1 MRGPAEGMGHGR
13 HRYGAVLALTLALAI
28 YALSAPDT
36 NAARVI
42 QLFGAGAVL
51 VVAVVTSRAPAMIRW
66 FVATSLGIA
75 VLGAAAAAAFGHPRQ
90 TLALGAI
97 AILLATTAAVIL
109 AGLARLVGERGVVVQ
124 VVLGAL
130 AVYVL
135 VGLVFGFA
143 IGAIAKGSAGAYFSS
158 GTDGSQSERI
168 YYSFTTLTTTGFGD
182 LTAATRGGR
191 GLAVL
196 EMLLGQLYL
205 VTVIATLVGNLRA
218 GRAHSA

>member
-1 MRGPAEGMGHGR
+1 MRGPIQGTGQGR
-13 HRYGAVLALTLALAI
+13 HRYGGVLLLTVALAI

-36 NAARVI
+36 NLARVL
-42 QLFGAGAVL
+42 QLLGAGAVL
-51 VVAVVTSRAPAMIRW
+51 VVAVVTSRAPAVIRW
-66 FVATSLGIA
+66 FVSTSLGIA
-75 VLGAAAAAAFGHPRQ
+75 VLGAVAAATFGHPRQ
-90 TLALGAI
+90 TLALGVI
-97 AILLATTAAVIL
+97 ALLLATTAAVVL
-109 AGLARLVGERGVVVQ
+109 AGLARLVGERGVVIQ

-135 VGLVFGFA
+135 VGLVFAFA
-143 IGAIAKGSAGAYFSS
+143 IGAIAKGSPGPYFTS
-158 GTDGSQSERI
+158 GGDRSQSARV
-168 YYSFTTLTTTGFGD
+168 YYSFTVLTTTGFGD

-218 GRAHSA
+218 SRADQA

>member
-1 MRGPAEGMGHGR
+1 MGQGR
-13 HRYGAVLALTLALAI
+13 HRYGAVLLLTLALAI

-36 NAARVI
+36 NAARVL
-42 QLFGAGAVL
+42 QLLGAGAVL
-51 VVAVVTSRAPAMIRW
+51 VVAVVTSRAPALIRW
-66 FVATSLGIA
+66 FVATSLAIA
-75 VLGAAAAAAFGHPRQ
+75 VLGAVAAAVFGHPRQ
-90 TLALGAI
+90 TLALGVI
-97 AILLATTAAVIL
+97 ALLLATTAAVVL

-135 VGLVFGFA
+135 VGLVFAFA
-143 IGAIAKGSAGAYFSS
+143 IGAIAKGSPGPYFTS
-158 GTDGSQSERI
+158 GGDGSQSERV
-168 YYSFTTLTTTGFGD
+168 YYSFTVLTTTGFGD

-218 GRAHSA
+218 SRAGTGPSQ